1 MKLDTRHYAKRQ
13 LSWWR
18 AWPELKWINQ
28 FGDEEETF
36 EEAKRYLK
44 SQLSGFSV

>member
-18 AWPELKWINQ
+18 AWGDVKWINC
-28 FGDEEETF
+28 FGEESQALA
-36 EEAKRYLK
+36 EATAHLRTE
-44 SQLSGFSV
+44 SAD